1 MKAIKMF
8 KLCDKNLQV
17 HQIYIQYVVNMSL
30 FSKGYILKFLIF
42 YSLLFK
48 TKKNMSKLLVLI

>member
-17 HQIYIQYVVNMSL
+17 PKIYIQYVVNMSQ
-30 FSKGYILKFLIF
+30 FSKDYILKF
-42 YSLLFK
+42 
-48 TKKNMSKLLVLI
+48 